1 MPKLRVH
8 SYAVSLDGF
17 AAGPDQGP
25 DTPLGVG
32 GERLHDWVFRTR
44 YGHDMM
50 GEPGGD
56 PGPDND
62 FLAAGDVNIGAT
74 IMGRNMFGPVR
85 GEWPD
90 HSWTGWWGDNPPYH
104 HDTFVMTHHPRPAL
118 PMKGGTTFH
127 FVSGTPEQVLA
138 QAFEAA
144 RGRDVRLGG
153 GASTVRAFL
162 AAGLIDDLHLTIVP
176 TFLGAGERLFDNLGT
191 LPGYRVSDMLATAA
205 VTHVWLTK
213 VA

>member
-8 SYAVSLDGF
+8 NYAVSLDGF

-44 YGHDMM
+44 YGHEMI

-56 PGPDND
+56 AGPDND

-144 RGRDVRLGG
+144 QGQDVRLGG

-162 AAGLIDDLHLTIVP
+162 AAGLIDDLHMTIVP
-176 TFLGAGERLFDNLGT
+176 TLLGTGERLFDNLGT

-205 VTHVWLTK
+205 VTHVWITK
-213 VA
+213 TS